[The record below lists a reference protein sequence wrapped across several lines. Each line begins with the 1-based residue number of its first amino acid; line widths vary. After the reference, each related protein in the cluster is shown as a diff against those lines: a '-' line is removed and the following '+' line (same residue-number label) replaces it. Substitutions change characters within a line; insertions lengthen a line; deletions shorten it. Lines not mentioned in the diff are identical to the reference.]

1 MQPGELKDASF
12 AKYPPQARALAM
24 KELPLL
30 RELPLALAP
39 ILLRELISYDWKMP
53 AERRELMKQFIYL
66 SALTPAERSSALAG
80 FRDLKL
86 NNDLAAMDWVNDPA
100 GFMEKLTAA
109 LWSTHQMDHFRSLAD
124 AYASAVNAKV
134 PDQEPAQA
142 RLGIVIIGAGAKQ
155 PEHPLF
161 QKLRPFGVR
170 LTAVKPEDGVTV
182 LLAEAARR
190 AAYSPVAAANT
201 KDFDA
206 SFRHWY
212 IDGGTSAA
220 MPHLTQ
226 VSYAQLEQPRAQLLG
241 RIQRAISSGGM
252 GPEQLRTLLARMK
265 PAEVGLSAAGADDVL
280 NHFQMTLL
288 TEGAGTQIFATTFVQ
303 WAARECVRRAHP
315 ETLLVRYAPR
325 QQPQTMNMMLSG
337 ASPTGTDPEGS
348 LVDADLG
355 AYYTWINMRR
365 LSGADQLRFLVW
377 FEGHRQALAIG
388 PGLPHGTTSDSQLT
402 MQQVVGLL
410 AG

>member
-1 MQPGELKDASF
+1 MQPAELKDASF
-12 AKYPPQARALAM
+12 AKYPPQARALAT
-24 KELPLL
+24 KELALL

-53 AERRELMKQFIYL
+53 AERRELMKQFTYL
-66 SALTPAERSSALAG
+66 LALTPAERTSALAG

-86 NNDLAAMDWVNDPA
+86 NSDLAAMDWVNDPA
-100 GFMEKLTAA
+100 GFLEKLTAS

-124 AYASAVNAKV
+124 AYSSAVNSSV
-134 PDQEPAQA
+134 PDQEPAQP

-155 PEHPLF
+155 AERPLF
-161 QKLRPFGVR
+161 QKLKPFGVR
-170 LTAVKPEDGVTV
+170 LTAVRPEDGVAI
-182 LLAEAARR
+182 LLAEAAQR
-190 AAYSPVAAANT
+190 AASSPLTASTAA
-201 KDFDA
+201 DFDA

-212 IDGGTSAA
+212 IDGGACVA

-265 PAEVGLSAAGADDVL
+265 PADIGLGAAGADDVL
-280 NHFQMTLL
+280 NRFQVTLL

-325 QQPQTMNMMLSG
+325 QQAQTMNMMLSG

-348 LVDADLG
+348 LVDADMG

-377 FEGHRQALAIG
+377 FEGHREALAIG
-388 PGLPHGTTSDSQLT
+388 PGLPRGTASDSPLT
-402 MQQVVGLL
+402 MQQVVDLVRG
-410 AG
+410 